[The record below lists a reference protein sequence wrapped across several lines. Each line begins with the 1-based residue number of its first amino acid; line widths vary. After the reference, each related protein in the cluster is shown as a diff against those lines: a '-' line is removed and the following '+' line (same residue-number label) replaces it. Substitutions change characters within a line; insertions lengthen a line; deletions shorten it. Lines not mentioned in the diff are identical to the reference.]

1 MEYNLKDFLD
11 EIGRLSQENF
21 LLKLE
26 ITRLKEKKNEDEKVE
41 EEWYMEPRWIFN

>member
-26 ITRLKEKKNEDEKVE
+26 IARLKEKENENEKVE
-41 EEWYMEPRWIFN
+41 EE

>member
-1 MEYNLKDFLD
+1 MEYNLTDFLD

-26 ITRLKEKKNEDEKVE
+26 ITRLKEKENEDEKVE
-41 EEWYMEPRWIFN
+41 EE

>member
-26 ITRLKEKKNEDEKVE
+26 IKRLKEKENEDEKIE
-41 EEWYMEPRWIFN
+41 EE

>member
-11 EIGRLSQENF
+11 EIGRLNQENF

-26 ITRLKEKKNEDEKVE
+26 ITRLKKKENENEKVE
-41 EEWYMEPRWIFN
+41 EE

>member
-1 MEYNLKDFLD
+1 MEYNLTDFLD

-26 ITRLKEKKNEDEKVE
+26 ITRLKEKENKDKKVE
-41 EEWYMEPRWIFN
+41 EE

>member
-26 ITRLKEKKNEDEKVE
+26 ITRLKEKENENEKVE
-41 EEWYMEPRWIFN
+41 EGWYMEPRWIFN

>member
-1 MEYNLKDFLD
+1 MEYNLTDFLN

-26 ITRLKEKKNEDEKVE
+26 ITRLKEKENEDKKVE
-41 EEWYMEPRWIFN
+41 EE

>member
-1 MEYNLKDFLD
+1 MEYNLTDFLD

-41 EEWYMEPRWIFN
+41 EE

>member
-1 MEYNLKDFLD
+1 MEYNLTDFLD

-26 ITRLKEKKNEDEKVE
+26 IRRLKEKENEDEKIE
-41 EEWYMEPRWIFN
+41 EE

>member
-1 MEYNLKDFLD
+1 MEYNLTDFFD

-41 EEWYMEPRWIFN
+41 EE